1 MKIIYT
7 DYAEDIISDRKI
19 SKKIIEDS
27 LRNPNEIVKGKKN
40 RKIAHKVIRNKLL
53 RVIFEEDAKT
63 YIVITV
69 YYAEH
74 RRYMKK
80 WKSILTQNTILWE

>member
-1 MKIIYT
+1 MKIVYT
-7 DYAEDIISDRKI
+7 DYAEETISDRKI
-19 SKKIIEDS
+19 SKKIIEDA
-27 LRNPNEIVKGKKN
+27 LKNPDEIIKGKRG

-69 YYAEH
+69 YYAKPE
-74 RRYMKK
+74 RYMKK
-80 WKSILTQNTILWE
+80 